1 MAKAFIEV
9 MPETWNGLCTW
20 HIMQNGIKYL
30 GNFMK
35 DVSHFL
41 RDFKACMFEY
51 EEEAEFQNAW
61 DEMIQQYNVGLVS
74 WLVGIYKMKTK
85 WARCHMKNA
94 FTLGVRSTQLSESL
108 NGDLKAYLKSDLGI
122 VKKISTF

>member
-9 MPETWNGLCTW
+9 MPETWNRLCTW
-20 HIMQNGIKYL
+20 HIMQNGIKHL

-61 DEMIQQYNVGLVS
+61 DEMIQ
-74 WLVGIYKMKTK
+74 
-85 WARCHMKNA
+85 
-94 FTLGVRSTQLSESL
+94 
-108 NGDLKAYLKSDLGI
+108 
-122 VKKISTF
+122 